1 MYSMV
6 SKEIEDKLSEEELKI
21 LKEIISDR
29 QWWDEALSRFKK
41 IGVIAAAFFA
51 TLAFLAMWWPW
62 ITGIVQAL
70 IKDVPK

>member
-6 SKEIEDKLSEEELKI
+6 SKEIEDKLTEEELKI

-29 QWWDEALSRFKK
+29 QWWDEALNRFKK